1 MNDDISKILTFIH
14 RWEGGYVNDPADKGG
29 ATNQGVTQ
37 RTYDAWRKQHGKAP
51 QPVKDILAPEVEDIF
66 REGYWRAAHCDEL
79 AWPLNLAV
87 ADTAFNSGP
96 GRAIKLLQRAV
107 GASPDGVFGPGTLA
121 RVQEADALEAFHTF
135 VALRR
140 AFFQAIVKNDASQQ
154 KFLNGWLKRADS
166 LERYGVSRGV
176 SFSTLDPLD
185 EVNAENSPSA
195 KAYDADDLE
204 LPEPMI
210 SPALPT
216 TSTGFVQRLME
227 TLGRAVADA
236 SRLEVRTYTSPAPT
250 ALGGDAGALQRQAQL
265 RAFTRFSLDGDAEV
279 LAPLKEDGSVN
290 QELWQ
295 LHMSTVEAAQ
305 KQRADL
311 LKEALS
317 LASTFSS
324 PFSSPL
330 STKLK
335 R

>member
-1 MNDDISKILTFIH
+1 MRILKFIH

-37 RTYDAWRKQHGKAP
+37 RTYDAWRKKNGKAS
-51 QPVKDILAPEVEDIF
+51 QPVKDIGEQEVEDIF

-79 AWPLNLAV
+79 SWPLNLAV

-96 GRAIKLLQRAV
+96 GRAIKLLQQAV
-107 GASPDGVFGPGTLA
+107 GAAADGIFGPGTLA
-121 RVQEADALEAFHTF
+121 KVTETNVVEAFHAY
-135 VALRR
+135 VELRR
-140 AFFQAIVKNDASQQ
+140 AFFRSIVKNDASQQ

-166 LERYGVSRGV
+166 LERYGASNGV
-176 SFSTLDPLD
+176 SFDSLDPLD
-185 EVNAENSPSA
+185 QINPENQPSA

-204 LPEPMI
+204 LPEPTV
-210 SPALPT
+210 SRVVPT
-216 TSTGFVQRLME
+216 PSTTLME
-227 TLGRAVADA
+227 RVVATLGRAVTDA
-236 SRLEVRTYTSPAPT
+236 SRLEVRTYTSPAPA

-279 LAPLKEDGSVN
+279 LAPLKEDGSVH

-311 LKEALS
+311 LREALS
-317 LASTFSS
+317 LASALSS
-324 PFSSPL
+324 NLSSSLPA
-330 STKLK
+330 KLK